1 MRTAIL
7 SFAGPVI
14 VAVYLPFC
22 ASEIKTV
29 TPSGTAPV
37 SVWRD
42 PAPIETRDLFSGPW
56 GADRAPDPEAVYRL
70 IQRKHTGINPGMT
83 VVDPENR
90 EWSVKLAPPDG
101 RPSEAQV
108 EVVVSR
114 ILSASGYHQ
123 PPVYYLPGF
132 IVEDD
137 FGTRRE
143 GGGRFRL
150 KLSSLK
156 DRGDWSWQQNP
167 FVEAPE
173 FNTLLVI
180 LMMLNASDIKNSNNT
195 VYEYRAGKSSERWY
209 VVRDIGSALGS
220 TGRFAPIKG
229 DADAFAGRP
238 LLAPTSGAFV
248 EFRYHGWHQEL
259 VRNRITRDDL
269 ARAVALL
276 ERLTARQWLDAFRA
290 GGYTAAQAQ
299 PFIDVIASRLAE
311 ARSASHTAAGSVSQ
325 READPGAR

>member
-195 VYEYRAGKSSERWY
+195 VYEYRAGRAANGGMSCAT
-209 VVRDIGSALGS
+209 SA
-220 TGRFAPIKG
+220 
-229 DADAFAGRP
+229 
-238 LLAPTSGAFV
+238 
-248 EFRYHGWHQEL
+248 
-259 VRNRITRDDL
+259 
-269 ARAVALL
+269 
-276 ERLTARQWLDAFRA
+276 
-290 GGYTAAQAQ
+290 
-299 PFIDVIASRLAE
+299 
-311 ARSASHTAAGSVSQ
+311 ARSAARGDLRRSRATPTPSPAGRCWRRPRARSSSFAITAGTRNWSATGSPAMISL
-325 READPGAR
+325 ARWRCSNA